1 MERSAALAG
10 LQPNYLLCPSRRNF
24 PPSLPSLPFAD
35 RPLSS
40 PFSLK
45 VTSISFLLSFSQLI
59 PGYWPGSSLPKTLFC
74 VFTFDLTFSSLWKWL
89 CAQLQKQFPH
99 ASLSGH
105 HAGSPFRRDAV
116 LSETY
121 RFAYEYHSYCHYV
134 KWRTLKCSALQLFP
148 LFLACLVIYV
158 KTRMRGGLL
167 KFVKFGH
174 YFLKCRFTFCFL
186 VFSSYII

>member
-1 MERSAALAG
+1 MERSAALAR

-45 VTSISFLLSFSQLI
+45 
-59 PGYWPGSSLPKTLFC
+59 
-74 VFTFDLTFSSLWKWL
+74 
-89 CAQLQKQFPH
+89 LQKQFPH

-121 RFAYEYHSYCHYV
+121 SETSELTDIDWDNLGFAFLPTDYMYIMKCARDGNFSKGELQRFGNIEMSP
-134 KWRTLKCSALQLFP
+134 SAGVLNYGQW
-148 LFLACLVIYV
+148 C
-158 KTRMRGGLL
+158 
-167 KFVKFGH
+167 FV
-174 YFLKCRFTFCFL
+174 
-186 VFSSYII
+186 